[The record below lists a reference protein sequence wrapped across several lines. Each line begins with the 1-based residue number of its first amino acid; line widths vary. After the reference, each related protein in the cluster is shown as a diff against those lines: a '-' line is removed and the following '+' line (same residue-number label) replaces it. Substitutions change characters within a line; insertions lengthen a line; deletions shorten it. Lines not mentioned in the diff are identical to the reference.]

1 MRTIDEI
8 WADMQALIDSAE
20 GRRLTDDEVARYS
33 ALETE
38 LEAVQRDDGIRG
50 RHRAY
55 NTVVVPAG
63 VPSPKPGAPESIE
76 DGFRAYLR
84 SAQPNA
90 DITELR
96 VGGPSDIG
104 TVRPSNAQGTDS
116 GPAGGYL
123 VPEGFRTK
131 LVERMKKVGGL
142 AEVAET
148 VTTESGNTLPWPTI
162 DDTANT
168 GEVVD
173 ENASGTSGS
182 DLTFGMQDLGAWT
195 YQAGGT
201 SGNALKLPWELMQ
214 DSAFDIESMLS
225 RLLGERLGRAFA
237 PHLISGTGVK
247 QPKGILHGVTGLEA
261 AGSTPDYDDL
271 VDLKTQ
277 VDVLYWPGSRWLLSQ
292 LALGRIWKITDSHG
306 DPIWRPSVQGGALED
321 GTLLGHPITI
331 DNGMPDFVGSSGA
344 DDNWI
349 VFGDLSAGYV
359 VRKVRDIAVV
369 VNPWSSASARQ
380 NEYTTWMR
388 ADGRP
393 QDTNAYKVGAGFTA

>member
-1 MRTIDEI
+1 
-8 WADMQALIDSAE
+8 MQAIIDGAE
-20 GRRLTDDEVARYS
+20 GRSLTEDEVDRYK
-33 ALETE
+33 ALESE
-38 LEAVQRDDGIRG
+38 LEAAQRDGEIRN

-63 VPSPKPGAPESIE
+63 VPVPQLGAPESIE
-76 DGFRAYLR
+76 DAFRAYLR

-104 TVRPSNAQGTDS
+104 TVRPSNAQSTES

-131 LVERMKKVGGL
+131 IVERMKAVGGL
-142 AEVAET
+142 AEAAE
-148 VTTESGNTLPWPTI
+148 VITTETGNTLPWPVI

-173 ENASGTSGS
+173 ENTGGTSGA
-182 DLTFGMQDLGAWT
+182 DLVFSVEDLGAWT
-195 YQAGGT
+195 YQAGGP
-201 SGNALKLPWELMQ
+201 SGDPVKLPWELMQ
-214 DSAFDIESMLS
+214 DSAFDIEALLS
-225 RLLGERLGRAFA
+225 RLLGIRLGRAFA

-247 QPKGILHGVTGLEA
+247 QPKGIFHGVTGLEA
-261 AGSTPDYDDL
+261 AVTGGPSY
-271 VDLKTQ
+271 VDLINLKTA
-277 VDVLYWPGSRWLLSQ
+277 VDKLYWPGSRWLLSQ
-292 LALGRIWKITDSHG
+292 LGLGRVWKILDSHG
-306 DPIWRPSVQGGALED
+306 DPIWRPSVQSGALED

-331 DNGMPDFVGSSGA
+331 DNGVGDFVGTNGA

-349 VFGDLSAGYV
+349 AFGDLRAGYV

-369 VNPWSSASARQ
+369 VNPWSSASKRQ
-380 NEYTTWMR
+380 NEYTAWMR

-393 QDTNAYKVGAGFTA
+393 QDTNAFQVGAGFTA